1 MQTLLCS
8 LLCSS
13 DKGLLVELQLEGE
26 PLRKQTPHV
35 ADYIMPL
42 LTLIMVNL
50 TGKTGPGFSRAY
62 KGDSK
67 ETHAARDGGV
77 TQEVTWDLLSQD

>member
-1 MQTLLCS
+1 M
-8 LLCSS
+8 
-13 DKGLLVELQLEGE
+13 EGE
-26 PLRKQTPHV
+26 PLRKQTPHA

-42 LTLIMVNL
+42 LTLMVVNL

-67 ETHAARDGGV
+67 ETHDARV

>member
-1 MQTLLCS
+1 MLLYS

-13 DKGLLVELQLEGE
+13 DKGLLVGLQLEGE
-26 PLRKQTPHV
+26 PLRKQTHHA

-42 LTLIMVNL
+42 LTLIVVNL

-67 ETHAARDGGV
+67 ETHDAGDGRV
-77 TQEVTWDLLSQD
+77 TQEVT